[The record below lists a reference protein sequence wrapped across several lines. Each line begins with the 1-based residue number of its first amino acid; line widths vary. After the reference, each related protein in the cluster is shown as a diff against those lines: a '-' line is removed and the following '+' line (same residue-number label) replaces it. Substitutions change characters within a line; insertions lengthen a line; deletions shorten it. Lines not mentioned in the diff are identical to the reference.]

1 MVSLIV
7 AHANQ
12 NVIGFNGDMPWSLP
26 ADLKGLKK
34 HTTGNTIVMGRRTFE
49 TLGRP
54 LPNRR
59 NVVLTTDENFTA
71 EGVDVIHSIDDIK
84 NLPGK
89 VFIFGGGTIYR
100 QTLHLVDEMYITVID
115 ETFAGDTFFPAYD
128 LNDWTVESSEEGT
141 VDEKNRY
148 PHKFLHLTREL

>member
-7 AHANQ
+7 AHAKQ

-34 HTTGNTIVMGRRTFE
+34 LTTGNTIVMGRKTYE

-59 NVVLTTDENFTA
+59 NVVLTANTDFTA
-71 EGVDVIHSIDDIK
+71 EGIDVIHSIDEIK
-84 NLPGK
+84 DLPDK
-89 VFIFGGGTIYR
+89 VFIFGGSTIYN
-100 QTLHLVDEMYITVID
+100 QTMHLVDEMYITVID
-115 ETFAGDTFFPAYD
+115 EQFAGDTFFPDYD
-128 LNDWTVESSEEGT
+128 LNEWTVESSDDGT
-141 VDEKNRY
+141 IDDKNRY
-148 PHKFLHLTREL
+148 PHRFLHLTREL